1 PRLPDDAAARNA
13 QDRGGARALGR
24 ILGRRGRAGSGVDRP
39 GRLQRDLRRHRQAR
53 ALAAPEEP
61 RADIGLTRKHAVAP
75 AIAILLAYS
84 QVCAQGE
91 PVRFEAVGD
100 AIPRAL
106 TSEPGDAARGRSIV
120 VNRDAGACTLC
131 HAVPGETN
139 SGNIAPTLAGVGA
152 RLSPAQLRLRVA
164 DSTRVNPESPM
175 PAYDRTEGP

>member
-1 PRLPDDAAARNA
+1 
-13 QDRGGARALGR
+13 
-24 ILGRRGRAGSGVDRP
+24 
-39 GRLQRDLRRHRQAR
+39 
-53 ALAAPEEP
+53 
-61 RADIGLTRKHAVAP
+61 LTRKRVVAP
-75 AIAILLAYS
+75 AIAVLIAYT

-139 SGNIAPTLAGVGA
+139 FGNIAPTLAGVGA

-164 DSTRVNPESPM
+164 DSTRVNPGTPM
-175 PAYDRTEGP
+175 PAYYRTEGLNQVAAAFRGKPLLSAQQVEDVVAWLATLKEAR